1 MNPTIESVEERLRQ
15 ILHAVLNDEVDVSR
29 LSADVPL
36 VSKGLALDSV
46 ALLHF
51 VVSIENE
58 FAIMLDEG
66 VLTREHFESLGS
78 LARAVQKEIARQTKA

>member
-1 MNPTIESVEERLRQ
+1 MNMTVEAVEDRLRQ
-15 ILHAVLNDEVDVSR
+15 ILRTVLNDDVDVSR
-29 LSADVPL
+29 IRGDEPL
-36 VSKGLALDSV
+36 ENKGLSLDSV

-58 FAIMLDEG
+58 FAILLDEG

-78 LARAVQKEIARQTKA
+78 LARAVHKETARQTKA